1 MKKSKSTFR
10 RPTNG
15 VRKLIPIAL
24 AVALVLVFVADSNCA
39 PKKEQ
44 AVPPAP
50 PTSSAPQPSQL
61 LNEHC
66 KRFTKRVEEV
76 TNGVY
81 VAIGYSLTNC
91 ILVVTPQGRVIIDT
105 TESMESA
112 REIKKEFDKISN
124 TPVLAVIYTHGHPDH
139 ILGTSVFK
147 ESGTEVYAQD
157 EFMDFINQQYGLCL
171 PMITVRGMR
180 QFGTALPGGW
190 VPCHGCGIKLMLDK
204 DKTPIIVPPTKVFE
218 DELEV
223 NIGGQEFL
231 LVHAPGETV
240 DQLFVWLPD
249 KKVLIPGD
257 NYYPTFPNLYT
268 IRGTT
273 PRPIAGWF
281 KSIDRMRDLG
291 AEYLVPL
298 VGGSIQGAERI
309 DELLTAYRDAIQYI
323 HDAVVR
329 GINQEKTPDQLV
341 EEIKLPPHLADIPE
355 LTELY
360 GKISWSIRGIYEGYV
375 GWFDGNATNLE
386 LLTARARAEKIIGLA
401 GGKDKLVTEAKN
413 ALSNK
418 EFQWAAEVA
427 DMLLAVDP
435 TSTEAHEIK
444 AEALFRLG
452 ESSYNSIAR
461 SYYLSQSQ
469 ALRGKLEPPKPLKI
483 DAEYAHTVDIQII
496 FSNLPIYF
504 DPDAGA
510 NKLITGAFK
519 LTDTGETYRAIVSK
533 GVLEVRPGL
542 PKQPDFT
549 INIDSDTFKEM
560 MLGVSKPTEAMM
572 TGRMKV
578 EGSWLKLLEFF
589 SLFKR

>member
-1 MKKSKSTFR
+1 MEKFKITCL

-15 VRKLIPIAL
+15 VRKLIPL
-24 AVALVLVFVADSNCA
+24 VSAVALVLVLIAGSNCA
-39 PKKEQ
+39 PKREP

-50 PTSSAPQPSQL
+50 TVSSAPQPSQL

-66 KRFTKRVEEV
+66 KRFDKRVEKV
-76 TNGVY
+76 TDGVY
-81 VAIGYSLTNC
+81 VAIGYSLANS
-91 ILVVTPQGRVIIDT
+91 ILIVTPQGRIIVDT

-124 TPVLAVIYTHGHPDH
+124 APVLAVIYTHSHPDH
-139 ILGTSVFK
+139 ILGASVFMEK
-147 ESGTEVYAQD
+147 GTDVYAQ
-157 EFMDFINQQYGLCL
+157 EGFADFINQQYGLCL
-171 PMITVRGMR
+171 PMITVRGIR
-180 QFGTALPGGW
+180 QFGTALPEGW

-204 DKTPIIVPPTKVFE
+204 DKTPIIVPPTKVFDE
-218 DELEV
+218 ELEV
-223 NIGGQEFL
+223 NIGGQKLL
-231 LVHAPGETV
+231 LVHAPGETE

-249 KKVLIPGD
+249 KKVLICGD
-257 NYYPTFPNLYT
+257 DYYPAFPNLYT

-281 KSIDRMRDLG
+281 KSIDKMRDLG

-298 VGGSIQGAERI
+298 HGEPEQGTARI

-341 EEIKLPPHLADIPE
+341 EEIKLPPHLADMPE
-355 LTELY
+355 LKELY

-386 LLTARARAEKIIGLA
+386 PLMARARAEKIIRLA
-401 GGKDKLVTEAKN
+401 GGKDKLVTEAHN

-427 DMLLAVDP
+427 DMLLSVDP
-435 TSTEAHEIK
+435 DNTEAREIK

-452 ESSYNSIAR
+452 EASYNSIAR
-461 SYYLSQSQ
+461 SYYFSQSQ
-469 ALRGKLEPPKPLKI
+469 ALREKLEPPKPLRI
-483 DAEYAHTVDIQII
+483 DAEYAHTVDIQLI
-496 FSNLPIYF
+496 FNNLPIYF

-510 NKLITGAFK
+510 NKLITGVFE
-519 LTDTGETYRAIVSK
+519 LTDTGETYRTIVRK

-542 PKQPDFT
+542 PLQPDFI
-549 INIDSDTFKEM
+549 INIDSDALKEM
-560 MLGVSKPTEAMM
+560 MLGVSKPTEVM
-572 TGRMKV
+572 TNGRMKI
-578 EGSWLKLLEFF
+578 EGSLLKLLEFF